1 MYLERIFDVFDK
13 YTREILYLEYIL
25 RGGSHTSVTFVHM
38 NIVLTTKKGNKNG
51 N

>member
-1 MYLERIFDVFDK
+1 MEYVF
-13 YTREILYLEYIL
+13 
-25 RGGSHTSVTFVHM
+25 GSGSHTSVTFVHM